1 MSTLA
6 LLHVAKKQLGLDEED
21 FRDVCERVTGK
32 RSTKD
37 MSEPLRIKLAEHFRQ
52 QGFNSVPK
60 GTRKQLEGKY
70 AAKLQALWIACW
82 NLGIIRNK
90 SDQALLAFVK
100 RQTGVDHTRFLTYDD
115 DARKVIEA
123 LKAMMTREAG
133 VNWSV
138 DKFLP
143 DWANEPH
150 GQIVLAQWSILRSRG
165 LTDDNVAMSATI
177 WPMCGYTGRPIL
189 SSLKSADWQLIMNK
203 LGIKVRNSAVK
214 NALNS

>member
-1 MSTLA
+1 MSNSLA
-6 LLHVAKKQLGLDEED
+6 AIHVAKKQLSLEEED

-32 RSTKD
+32 RSTRD
-37 MSEPLRIKLAEHFRQ
+37 MSEPLRVKLVEHFRQ
-52 QGFNSVPK
+52 QGFKPVSK
-60 GTRKQLEGKY
+60 GARKQLEGKY

-100 RQTGVDHTRFLTYDD
+100 RQAGVDHTRFLTYDD

-133 VNWSV
+133 VNWSAG
-138 DKFLP
+138 KLLP

-165 LTDDNVAMSATI
+165 LTDDNIAMSATI
-177 WPMCGYTGRPIL
+177 WPMCGYSGRPIL

-203 LGIKVRNSAVK
+203 LGTKVRKTEHTNK
-214 NALNS
+214 Q

>member
-1 MSTLA
+1 MANTLA
-6 LLHVAKKQLGLDEED
+6 AIHVAKKQLGLDDED
-21 FRDVCERVTGK
+21 FRAVCERVTGK

-37 MSEPLRIKLAEHFRQ
+37 MSEPLRVKLVEHFRQ
-52 QGFNSVPK
+52 QGFKPVSK

-90 SDQALLAFVK
+90 TDQALLAFVK
-100 RQTGVDHTRFLTYDD
+100 RQAGIDHTRFLTYDD

-123 LKAMMTREAG
+123 LKAMMNREAN
-133 VNWSV
+133 VQWSK

-177 WPMCGYTGRPIL
+177 WPLCGYTGRPVL
-189 SSLKSADWQLIMNK
+189 NNLKPADWQQVMNK
-203 LGIKVRNSAVK
+203 LGTKVRK
-214 NALNS
+214 TEHLNKQ

>member
-1 MSTLA
+1 MNSLTA
-6 LLHVAKKQLGLDEED
+6 IHVAKKQLGLEDDD
-21 FRDVCERVTGK
+21 FRMICERVTGK

-37 MSEPLRIKLAEHFRQ
+37 MSEPLRIKLVEHFRQ
-52 QGFNSVPK
+52 QGFKPASK
-60 GTRKQLEGKY
+60 GTRKQLEGRFTP
-70 AAKLQALWIACW
+70 KLQALWIACW
-82 NLGIIRNK
+82 NLSIIRNK

-100 RQTGVDHTRFLTYDD
+100 RQAGVDHTRFLTYDD

-138 DKFLP
+138 DKLLP

-165 LTDDNVAMSATI
+165 LTDDKVAMSATI
-177 WPMCGYTGRPIL
+177 WPMCGYSGRPVL

-203 LGIKVRNSAVK
+203 LGTKVRKTEHTNK
-214 NALNS
+214 Q

>member
-1 MSTLA
+1 MSNSLA
-6 LLHVAKKQLGLDEED
+6 AIHIAKKQLGLDNDD
-21 FRDVCERVTGK
+21 FRAMCERVTGK
-32 RSTKD
+32 RSTRE
-37 MSEPLRIKLAEHFRQ
+37 MSEPQRIKLVEHFRQ
-52 QGFNSVPK
+52 QGFKPVSK
-60 GTRKQLEGKY
+60 GTRKQLEGKF
-70 AAKLQALWIACW
+70 APKLQALWIACW

-100 RQTGVDHTRFLTYDD
+100 RQAGVDHTRFLTYDD

-177 WPMCGYTGRPIL
+177 WPLCGYTGRPVL
-189 SSLKSADWQLIMNK
+189 SSLKSADWQVIMNK
-203 LGIKVRNSAVK
+203 LGIKVRKTEHTNK
-214 NALNS
+214 Q

>member
-123 LKAMMTREAG
+123 LK
-133 VNWSV
+133 
-138 DKFLP
+138 
-143 DWANEPH
+143 
-150 GQIVLAQWSILRSRG
+150 
-165 LTDDNVAMSATI
+165 
-177 WPMCGYTGRPIL
+177 
-189 SSLKSADWQLIMNK
+189 
-203 LGIKVRNSAVK
+203 
-214 NALNS
+214 